1 MRIHLD
7 EESAAAMNLRLHYC
21 ARSPLLL
28 PAMTLAST
36 IAVATG
42 CGTSSG
48 SGGLSGGGD
57 TTEITGQAIAGA
69 VDGTVTVADDAG
81 TAIATAA
88 VVDGE
93 FIVPVPDAALDG
105 ELDFLVLGSYTDEVS
120 GETVNLTPAHP
131 LALRTAAGHFAAG
144 RAANAPIT
152 PGSTVVRWLVQAHG
166 MTLSQARDAFQ
177 AAFGYA
183 PDLGARPFD
192 PTGQAPAEADD
203 ADRDAAFRAG
213 VFSQLAGDLGLA
225 GDAIAALT
233 RGLADDLADGTL
245 DGLDGAD
252 EPLVVGGV
260 DLAQRHE
267 ENAIAARLLTAHG
280 GFAGSVANAG
290 GLAVPTSGLP
300 AMVYDGAG
308 AARTVV
314 TAAGRSVT
322 VTLDTIAAPPFVP
335 GFWTARV
342 AHEVTLTDSDN
353 QDAPIDITNDP
364 TIVDV
369 SHHPVMHM
377 LTGHDHTT
385 PHVHEPDT
393 RDATNGHY
401 LLDAYYVM
409 PSETGMGGMAI
420 PMGVWDYVVLIGED
434 SDGDGVADATT
445 EVIFHPQ
452 VKAPM
457 GGAVLFTQLNS
468 TDDTW
473 TAMDGTTGPRP
484 YRVWL
489 HAATANGAGAH
500 AVTLFVSTQDLADMT
515 MTMSGMSHAGMTF
528 PAVYPGQT
536 LHGPLNGM
544 EMRPEVPVDAVA
556 VDVSTDGGTTWVPLA
571 EVAGTGRYQV
581 DALTGLDHGA
591 GLDTLTVRLTVNGN
605 PMRTAAGADGQLL
618 FAAP

>member
-1 MRIHLD
+1 
-7 EESAAAMNLRLHYC
+7 MNLSLH
-21 ARSPLLL
+21 RHTRWSLLL
-28 PAMTLAST
+28 PAMMLAST
-36 IAVATG
+36 ILVATG

-48 SGGLSGGGD
+48 SGGLSGPSA
-57 TTEITGQAIAGA
+57 TTEIAGQAIAGA
-69 VDGTVTVADDAG
+69 VHGTVTVADDAG

-93 FIVPVPDAALDG
+93 FIVPVPDAVLAG

-144 RAANAPIT
+144 QAANAPIT
-152 PGSTVVRWLVQAHG
+152 PGSTVVRWLVEADG

-183 PDLGARPFD
+183 PDLDARPYD
-192 PTGQAPAEADD
+192 PTGEAPAAADD

-213 VFSQLAGDLGLA
+213 VFSQLASDLGLT
-225 GDAIAALT
+225 GDTIAALA

-245 DGLDGAD
+245 DGLDGAGD
-252 EPLVVGGV
+252 PVAVGSV

-267 ENAIAARLLTAHG
+267 ENAMLARLLTAHG
-280 GFAGSVANAG
+280 GFVGSVANAG

-300 AMVYDGAG
+300 AMAYDGAG

-314 TAAGRSVT
+314 TAAGRTVT
-322 VTLDTIAAPPFVP
+322 VTLATTAAPPIVP
-335 GFWTARV
+335 GFWVARV
-342 AHEVTLTDSDN
+342 AHEITLTDADN
-353 QDAPIDITNDP
+353 EDAPIDITSDP

-369 SHHPVMHM
+369 SHHPLMHM

-385 PHVHEPDT
+385 PHAHEPDI
-393 RDATNGHY
+393 RGAADGRY
-401 LLDAYYVM
+401 GLDAYYVM
-409 PSETGMGGMAI
+409 ASERGMGAMAM
-420 PMGVWDYVVLIGED
+420 PMGVWDYTVKIAED
-434 SDGDGVADATT
+434 TDGDGMADATT
-445 EVIFHPQ
+445 DVIFHPR
-452 VKAPM
+452 VMAPM
-457 GGAVLFTQLNS
+457 DGAVLFAQVNHA
-468 TDDTW
+468 DDTW

-489 HAATANGAGAH
+489 HEATANGDGTH
-500 AVTLFVSTQDLADMT
+500 AVTVFVSTQDMADMV
-515 MTMSGMSHAGMTF
+515 MAMALDGMAHAGMTF

-536 LHGPLNGM
+536 FHGPVNGIDR
-544 EMRPEVPVDAVA
+544 RPEVTVDAVA
-556 VDVSTDGGTTWVPLA
+556 VDVSTDDGTTWVPLA

-581 DALTGLDHGA
+581 DDLAGLDNGA

-605 PMRTAAGADGQLL
+605 PMQTAAGADGQLL
-618 FAAP
+618 FTAP